1 MEKGRISPFQ
11 LGILVFMFIISS
23 SSLLI
28 PPLLTSYVKQDAWI
42 VSFIT
47 MFTALPFVWL
57 YISLGIRYP
66 DLTLI
71 EYTERILGKWLGKVV
86 SSLFI
91 FYFLIIT
98 SGLLRQLGELLTTL
112 VLPDTPIQWIEVL
125 FFALVV
131 MATRLGIEVSS
142 RAAEIFFPW
151 VLSFL
156 LFLLIALLP
165 RIEWKNLQPIFESQ
179 FNMLA
184 KGILIHMGIPF
195 FDLVIFLM
203 IFPYV
208 SNLHKAKKVY
218 FTAMILGSM
227 VIVVITLMSILVL
240 GASITEQAT
249 YPVYALAQSV
259 NIGDF
264 IQRIEV
270 LVGGIWFIT
279 MFFKITICFY
289 ASVLAIAQFF
299 KLNDYKPLIF
309 PLGMIIVPLSLVMF
323 SSMIDFRQFV
333 RDIWTISVVP
343 YGIIFPT
350 LLLVVDRIKQQRAI
364 KKESPE
370 NN

>member
-23 SSLLI
+23 STLLI

-42 VSFIT
+42 VSLVT
-47 MFTALPFVWL
+47 MFTALPFAWL
-57 YISLGIRYP
+57 YISLGMRYP

-71 EYTERILGKWLGKVV
+71 ECTEKILGKWLGKVV

-98 SGLLRQLGELLTTL
+98 SGLLRQLGDLLVIL
-112 VLPDTPIQWIEVL
+112 VLPDTPIQWIEIL
-125 FFALVV
+125 FFTLVIA
-131 MATRLGIEVSS
+131 ATRLGIEVSS

-165 RIEWKNLQPIFESQ
+165 RIDWKNLQPIFESPL
-179 FNMLA
+179 NLLA
-184 KGILIHMGIPF
+184 KGTIIHIGIPF

-203 IFPYV
+203 VFPYV
-208 SNLHKAKKVY
+208 SNLRKAKKIY
-218 FTAMILGSM
+218 FAAMILGGM
-227 VIVVITLMSILVL
+227 IIAVITLMSILVL
-240 GASITEQAT
+240 GTSITEQST

-279 MFFKITICFY
+279 LFFKITICFY
-289 ASVLAIAQFF
+289 ASVLAIAQLF
-299 KLNDYKPLIF
+299 KLNDYRPLTF
-309 PLGMIIVPLSLVMF
+309 PIGMIIVPLSLVMF
-323 SSMIDFRQFV
+323 SSMVEFRQFV
-333 RDIWTISVVP
+333 KDIWTISVVP
-343 YGIIFPT
+343 YGLLLPI
-350 LLLVVDRIKQQRAI
+350 LLLVVDSIKQKRAV
-364 KKESPE
+364 KRKL
-370 NN
+370 